1 MCGVMFGDGPSRPGW
16 PGTCFTRDLMR
27 VASHIEGALLSA
39 VLVLSAPAAG
49 RELLTRPDSELRA
62 QVEEALRSDQGLT
75 GASVRVL
82 SVREGVVFL
91 AGRTKTTTDDVR
103 AMGDAARV
111 PGVVRIVSE
120 IRSGDVE
127 SLARPADEN
136 VARAKEPAEID
147 RHYGAVDATRD
158 AWITS
163 ATKLRLLADNRTPG
177 RNIDVDTHEG
187 EVKLFGMVPSAEARA
202 AAEEDARKVSG
213 VKHVANRLE
222 VVPPARQDAVKAHD
236 EGVERGVR
244 KALEEPPEL
253 KDARIDVE
261 VRNGAARLA
270 GTVQT
275 EEQRIAAARAARATP
290 GVRSVEDDL
299 RIGPKPAEDGL
310 RAGSRPWPRTAEPPW
325 LGQEETKQ

>member
-1 MCGVMFGDGPSRPGW
+1 
-16 PGTCFTRDLMR
+16 MR

-39 VLVLSAPAAG
+39 VLVLSAPAAA
-49 RELLTRPDSELRA
+49 RDEMVKKPDSELRA

-75 GASVRVL
+75 GASVRVQ
-82 SVREGVVFL
+82 SVRDGVVLL

-127 SLARPADEN
+127 SAARPADEN
-136 VARAKEPAEID
+136 VAGAKEPAEID

-158 AWITS
+158 TWITS
-163 ATKLRLLADNRTPG
+163 ATKLRLLADSRTPG

-244 KALEEPPEL
+244 KALEERPEL

-275 EEQRIAAARAARATP
+275 EEQRVAAARAARATP
-290 GVRSVEDDL
+290 GVRSIEDDL
-299 RIGPKPAEDGL
+299 RIGPKPAEDDL

>member
-1 MCGVMFGDGPSRPGW
+1 
-16 PGTCFTRDLMR
+16 MR

-39 VLVLSAPAAG
+39 VLVLSAPAAA
-49 RELLTRPDSELRA
+49 REMVKKPDSEQKA

-75 GASVRVL
+75 GASVRVQ
-82 SVREGVVFL
+82 SVRDGVVLL

-127 SLARPADEN
+127 SAARPADED
-136 VARAKEPAEID
+136 VAGAKEPAEID

-158 AWITS
+158 TWITS
-163 ATKLRLLADNRTPG
+163 ATKLRLLADSRTPG

-213 VKHVANRLE
+213 VKRVANRIE

-236 EGVERGVR
+236 ESVERGVR
-244 KALEEPPEL
+244 RALEERPEL
-253 KDARIDVE
+253 KDARIDVD

-275 EEQRIAAARAARATP
+275 EEQRVAAARAARATP

-299 RIGPKPAEDGL
+299 RIGPKPAEDDL